1 MHMDTQTVFA
11 ILLVG
16 LVLGIGLWELSVRI
30 RIVKFLVKLF
40 RRR

>member
-1 MHMDTQTVFA
+1 MDSQTVFT

-16 LVLGIGLWELSVRI
+16 LILGIALWELTVRL
-30 RIVKFLVKLF
+30 RILKFLIKLF

>member
-1 MHMDTQTVFA
+1 MDSQTVFT

-16 LVLGIGLWELSVRI
+16 LVLGIGLWELTVRL
-30 RIVKFLVKLF
+30 RILKFLIKLF

>member
-1 MHMDTQTVFA
+1 MDSQTVFT

-16 LVLGIGLWELSVRI
+16 LVGIGLWELTVRL
-30 RIVKFLVKLF
+30 RILKFLIKLF

>member
-1 MHMDTQTVFA
+1 MDSQTVLT

-16 LVLGIGLWELSVRI
+16 LVLGIGLWELTVRF
-30 RIVKFLVKLF
+30 RILKFLIKLF